1 MASACSK
8 EYNKMADN
16 TQELYMRIR
25 TQIAENLSDEDILKI
40 IKYANEANISFEE
53 ALLEIYRLGKSE

>member
-1 MASACSK
+1 
-8 EYNKMADN
+8 MADN